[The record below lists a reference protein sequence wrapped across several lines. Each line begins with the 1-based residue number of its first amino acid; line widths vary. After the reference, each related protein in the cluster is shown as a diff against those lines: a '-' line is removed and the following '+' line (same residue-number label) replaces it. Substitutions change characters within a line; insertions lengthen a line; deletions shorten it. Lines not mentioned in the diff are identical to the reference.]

1 MDPEPPLER
10 RFLGMV
16 EVDSGTLLV
25 GDPLYSLPH
34 AERGR
39 AGIDYDAV
47 IRTSDP
53 PATYLDGKPV
63 LLLSQFGGDGTY
75 PVFGEFDTGGE
86 FLRAT
91 IEFVEPDD
99 DEGVEAGD

>member
-1 MDPEPPLER
+1 M
-10 RFLGMV
+10 
-16 EVDSGTLLV
+16 
-25 GDPLYSLPH
+25 
-34 AERGR
+34 
-39 AGIDYDAV
+39 
-47 IRTSDP
+47 RTFDP

-99 DEGVEAGD
+99 DD